1 MLLLFPLGA
10 SCSLYQ
16 YFSSWKIQTDV
27 RVCVGCSLLHP
38 NANITNRSGD
48 WQTLFSSFSLLT
60 GKRVRQLDHMKM
72 PNLSRVRSDKSHQCD
87 L

>member
-16 YFSSWKIQTDV
+16 YFSYWKIENDI
-27 RVCVGCSLLHP
+27 RVCAGCGLLHP
-38 NANITNRSGD
+38 NANNTNRSGD

-60 GKRVRQLDHMKM
+60 GKRVRQLDHIKM
-72 PNLSRVRSDKSHQCD
+72 PTLSRAR
-87 L
+87 

>member
-1 MLLLFPLGA
+1 MQLLFLLGA

-16 YFSSWKIQTDV
+16 YFSSWKIQTDLC
-27 RVCVGCSLLHP
+27 VCVDCSLLNP

-48 WQTLFSSFSLLT
+48 WQTLCSSFSLLT

-72 PNLSRVRSDKSHQCD
+72 PTLSRVR
-87 L
+87 